1 MVRFHRPKEKTAE
14 EYRNV
19 TLFRTKFVNSSSKTQ
34 RYTFR
39 TERQTKSS
47 CSLSVQKGYTL
58 GATTNLEFALPT
70 NAAPGV
76 SYTRINCHLLLARI
90 FSSHCSRS
98 HRGGGVVKD
107 FPEGDANP
115 QGGCQPIIYR
125 IIPVL
130 LYKGTTIKED
140 NWTVSGAHIQNFS
153 IELME
158 GLIASANKASY
169 YVPF

>member
-1 MVRFHRPKEKTAE
+1 MDFTHQMVRFHRPKEKTAE

-70 NAAPGV
+70 YAAPGV
-76 SYTRINCHLLLARI
+76 SYTRVNCQLLFTCT
-90 FSSHCSRS
+90 FSSSCSRS
-98 HRGGGVVKD
+98 QQGRIQD
-107 FPEGDANP
+107 FPEGTPTPN
-115 QGGCQPIIYR
+115 YYLSNYSR
-125 IIPVL
+125 F
-130 LYKGTTIKED
+130 
-140 NWTVSGAHIQNFS
+140 TV
-153 IELME
+153 
-158 GLIASANKASY
+158 
-169 YVPF
+169 

>member
-1 MVRFHRPKEKTAE
+1 MDFTHQMVRFHRPKEKTAE

-58 GATTNLEFALPT
+58 GATTNLELALPT

-76 SYTRINCHLLLARI
+76 NYTKINCHLLLARI
-90 FSSHCSRS
+90 FSSYCSRS
-98 HRGGGVVKD
+98 QREGGSMISQRGAPTRKGS
-107 FPEGDANP
+107 AN
-115 QGGCQPIIYR
+115 
-125 IIPVL
+125 L
-130 LYKGTTIKED
+130 L
-140 NWTVSGAHIQNFS
+140 F
-153 IELME
+153 IELFLFYCIKRKTI
-158 GLIASANKASY
+158 GQ
-169 YVPF
+169 